1 MGVYCYLVM
10 PFGLKNA
17 GATYQ
22 RMATALLHNM
32 IHKEI
37 EVYVDDMMVKSLTRE
52 GHFKALDKFL
62 ARAEK
67 YNLRLNPKKCIFGV
81 TSGKLLGHIVSQ
93 RGIEVD
99 LDKVKAI
106 REMPPPKNEKEVRG
120 FIGRLQ
126 YISRFI
132 AKLTTICEPIFKLLR
147 KNQPVI
153 WDGEC
158 QEAFESIKRYLMNP
172 PVLQPPR
179 PGKVLILYLAIEK
192 NAIGAMLAQ
201 ESGGKAE
208 HAVYYLSKKLLP
220 YETNY
225 SLVEKTCL
233 AVIWATKKLRHYFQ
247 SYQVQAVS
255 RYDPLRYLQQTPS
268 LTGKLARWLVLLTEF
283 DIDYVARKV
292 IKGRAVADFLA
303 QNPVNDEQ

>member
-1 MGVYCYLVM
+1 M
-10 PFGLKNA
+10 
-17 GATYQ
+17 
-22 RMATALLHNM
+22 
-32 IHKEI
+32 
-37 EVYVDDMMVKSLTRE
+37 
-52 GHFKALDKFL
+52 
-62 ARAEK
+62 
-67 YNLRLNPKKCIFGV
+67 NPKKCIFGV
-81 TSGKLLGHIVSQ
+81 TSGKLLGHIVNQ
-93 RGIEVD
+93 KGIE
-99 LDKVKAI
+99 LDPNKVKAI

-153 WDGEC
+153 WDDRC
-158 QEAFESIKRYLMNP
+158 QATFETIKNYLMNH

-179 PGKVLILYLAIEK
+179 PGKVLILYLAIE
-192 NAIGAMLAQ
+192 NDAIGAMLAQ

-220 YETNY
+220 YEANY

-255 RYDPLRYLQQTPS
+255 
-268 LTGKLARWLVLLTEF
+268 
-283 DIDYVARKV
+283 
-292 IKGRAVADFLA
+292 
-303 QNPVNDEQ
+303 

>member
-1 MGVYCYLVM
+1 M
-10 PFGLKNA
+10 
-17 GATYQ
+17 
-22 RMATALLHNM
+22 
-32 IHKEI
+32 
-37 EVYVDDMMVKSLTRE
+37 
-52 GHFKALDKFL
+52 
-62 ARAEK
+62 
-67 YNLRLNPKKCIFGV
+67 
-81 TSGKLLGHIVSQ
+81 TSGKLLGHIISQ

-99 LDKVKAI
+99 PDKIKAI
-106 REMPPPKNEKEVRG
+106 REMPPPKDEKEVRG

-153 WDGEC
+153 WDGKC
-158 QEAFESIKRYLMNP
+158 QEAFETIKRYLMNP

-255 RYDPLRYLQQTPS
+255 RHDPLRYLQQTPS

-283 DIDYVARKV
+283 DIDYMARKV
-292 IKGRAVADFLA
+292 IKRRAIANFLA
-303 QNPVNDEQ
+303 QSPVDDGQKWEMEFPNKHLGAIEIQTWTIHFDGAVNSRGVGIGVILISPEGEMIPMAKILEFEVTNNQAEYEARIFGLEELLNAGA